1 MDKKQE
7 KIDQKIRKDEAKRQ
21 EKVEKEEKDAD
32 KIEEEVKAS
41 VDEETLVDLYGE
53 DSKSFSSFF
62 FFFSSRAEVE
72 PFPVFVLSQL
82 KTSNPT

>member
-1 MDKKQE
+1 MNAAEKKIEQMDKKQE

-53 DSKSFSSFF
+53 DSKSFSRFF
-62 FFFSSRAEVE
+62 FLLLESSRG
-72 PFPVFVLSQL
+72 
-82 KTSNPT
+82 